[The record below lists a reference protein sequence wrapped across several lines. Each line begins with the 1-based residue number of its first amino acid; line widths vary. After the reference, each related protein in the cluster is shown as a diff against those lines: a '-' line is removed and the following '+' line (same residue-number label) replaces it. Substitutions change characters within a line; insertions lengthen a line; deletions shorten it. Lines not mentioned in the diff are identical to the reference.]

1 MINRIGSIADLIKAL
16 VSHSVQS
23 LNKLLNV
30 STKSKCHQ
38 TGRVKSNLSNCPLIA
53 TAAWSQV
60 YTYGPTYCLI
70 PNKHLQYRSKEF
82 GGWLVSNYLVLPQQ
96 PECSKGEIDKV
107 KRLS

>member
-70 PNKHLQYRSKEF
+70 PNKVNTLRGS
-82 GGWLVSNYLVLPQQ
+82 PQ
-96 PECSKGEIDKV
+96 S
-107 KRLS
+107 LSYF